1 MRTYFHYRGVA
12 QVSPQWIA
20 VIGAS
25 ALAYALKYIGSS
37 IPESWLAHPRIQRIN
52 NLIPISLLSAL
63 VAIQSVTDKTKYVI
77 DQRAAGVAVA
87 IVALIAKAPFWLV
100 VVSAAVTS
108 ALVYKFS

>member
-1 MRTYFHYRGVA
+1 MST
-12 QVSPQWIA
+12 QWIA

-25 ALAYALKYIGSS
+25 FLAYALKYMGSS

-63 VAIQSVTDKTKYVI
+63 VAIQTVTDKTKFVI

-87 IVALIAKAPFWLV
+87 AIALLLKAPFWLV
-100 VVSAAVTS
+100 VVSAAATS
-108 ALVYKFS
+108 ALVYKFI

>member
-1 MRTYFHYRGVA
+1 M
-12 QVSPQWIA
+12 SPQWIA

-25 ALAYALKYIGSS
+25 FLAYALKYMGSS

-63 VAIQSVTDKTKYVI
+63 VAIQTGTDKTKFVI

-87 IVALIAKAPFWLV
+87 AIALLLKAPFWLV
-100 VVSAAVTS
+100 VVSAAATS
-108 ALVYKFS
+108 ALVYKFI